1 MVEGLTIT
9 NLIALQPPAPAGC
22 PPHTPFAGSSIES
35 GMKIYNAVPLLTAL
49 ALWPATASEAFDAF
63 DAAPQRHRKP
73 HLKGQQGVEHLKF
86 QHSLVAQTAAEAEA
100 MRSREAQVFEQGRH
114 MRAREALYE
123 KHLAECR
130 GDHFCEKQVAAKQM
144 QIEQLVATGQAPV
157 AVMEGREEEHKAP
170 TAEAPSTSS
179 WLRQKM
185 HHAVAS
191 VTAALR

>member
-1 MVEGLTIT
+1 
-9 NLIALQPPAPAGC
+9 
-22 PPHTPFAGSSIES
+22 
-35 GMKIYNAVPLLTAL
+35 MKIYNAVPLLTAL

-73 HLKGQQGVEHLKF
+73 HLKGQQG
-86 QHSLVAQTAAEAEA
+86 
-100 MRSREAQVFEQGRH
+100 AQVFEQGRH